1 MPSILSNQVKL
12 EREKVEQMTKKL
24 LFLLL
29 VVSTSLLTAC
39 WTVKSGQKSGIIVK
53 VAKEGRYWGTYE
65 AELIRG
71 GLEDATGAT
80 GREFHFTIGQFKS
93 DLVERAEL
101 AMQNNSHVIVYY
113 HCEEFVAPWRGET
126 KCFADDIRIL
136 ETTKKKSAPSGNSQ
150 Q

>member
-1 MPSILSNQVKL
+1 
-12 EREKVEQMTKKL
+12 MTKKL
-24 LFLLL
+24 LFSFITLSFCLL
-29 VVSTSLLTAC
+29 SGC

-71 GLEDATGAT
+71 GLEDASGAT
-80 GREFHFTIGQFKS
+80 GREFHFTIGQFRS

-101 AMQNNSHVIVYY
+101 AMQNNNHVIVYY

-126 KCFADDIRIL
+126 KCFADDIKVL
-136 ETTKKKSAPSGNSQ
+136 ETKNKTKSRTPSNIP
-150 Q
+150 